1 MAKRLVLTSPALE
14 RATAS
19 GNIRPTGPQNRRHGD
34 SSLFRRRGG
43 LSAPG
48 EKFTV
53 TGPFAV
59 TLEGGTTIKVWD
71 SSGGEGAG
79 IVTIGSYSEHVAA
92 QTFPVQTGE
101 VYLDVTYS
109 GGTFTGNTYVFGTYS
124 ISISIAARTPSRPGF
139 NQYVLRLGG
148 CTVTGGT
155 IASVYQTRAPGDVEV
170 IGRWM
175 Q

>member
-19 GNIRPTGPQNRRHGD
+19 GNIRPTGPQNRRPGD

-79 IVTIGSYSEHVAA
+79 IVTIGSYSERIASR
-92 QTFPVQTGE
+92 TFPVQNGE
-101 VYLDVTYS
+101 VYLDVTYI
-109 GGTFTGNTYVFGTYS
+109 GGTVSAYS
-124 ISISIAARTPSRPGF
+124 MSISIAARTPYPSDPT
-139 NQYVLRLGG
+139 QYILRLGG

-155 IASVYQTRAPGDVEV
+155 VASVYQTRAPGDVE
-170 IGRWM
+170 IWGRWTI
-175 Q
+175 

>member
-1 MAKRLVLTSPALE
+1 MARRLVLDSPALQ
-14 RATAS
+14 RAAAT
-19 GNIRPTGPQNRRHGD
+19 GFVRPLPSARRIPGD

-92 QTFPVQTGE
+92 QTFPVQSGE
-101 VYLDVTYS
+101 VYLDVNYIG
-109 GGTFTGNTYVFGTYS
+109 GGTSSAYTIN
-124 ISISIAARTPSRPGF
+124 IAIAARTPSPSTYQ
-139 NQYVLRLGG
+139 QYTLRLGG

-155 IASVYQTRAPGDVEV
+155 VAGVYQTRTPGDIEV
-170 IGRWM
+170 LGRWVL
-175 Q
+175 